1 MRIPAFSLARQIER
15 LKPELSAAVEAVMAS
30 GQFILG
36 EPVRRFEEEAARWLG
51 VRQAIGVGNG
61 SDALYL
67 ALRALEVG
75 PGDEVI
81 VPAFTFFATAGSVLR
96 CGAKPVFTDIDLD
109 TFNIEPGEALARVTP
124 RTRAILPVHLFG
136 LPADLDRLRAGFG
149 GAIVEDAA
157 QAFGAAWQGKK
168 VGTMGDL
175 AAFSFFPTK
184 NLGGLGDG
192 GMVTTD
198 HLPWAD
204 SVRRLRVHGAVEK
217 YRHETVGINSRLD
230 ALQAA
235 ALSVK
240 LRYLEEWNRRRQALA
255 ARYEAGFRAY
265 ALGEWVR
272 WPTIPEGATH
282 VFHQYTIR
290 CQDRDALQRHLAAAG
305 IGSTVYYPIPL
316 HLQPALREFGA
327 GEGSLPQS
335 EQAARSVLSLPMF
348 PELTEE
354 EVDQVVEAVAAFYGK
369 A

>member
-1 MRIPAFSLARQIER
+1 
-15 LKPELSAAVEAVMAS
+15 
-30 GQFILG
+30 
-36 EPVRRFEEEAARWLG
+36 
-51 VRQAIGVGNG
+51 
-61 SDALYL
+61 
-67 ALRALEVG
+67 
-75 PGDEVI
+75 
-81 VPAFTFFATAGSVLR
+81 
-96 CGAKPVFTDIDLD
+96 
-109 TFNIEPGEALARVTP
+109 GEALARVTP

>member
-136 LPADLDRLRAGFG
+136 LPADL
-149 GAIVEDAA
+149 
-157 QAFGAAWQGKK
+157 
-168 VGTMGDL
+168 
-175 AAFSFFPTK
+175 
-184 NLGGLGDG
+184 
-192 GMVTTD
+192 
-198 HLPWAD
+198 
-204 SVRRLRVHGAVEK
+204 
-217 YRHETVGINSRLD
+217 
-230 ALQAA
+230 
-235 ALSVK
+235 
-240 LRYLEEWNRRRQALA
+240 
-255 ARYEAGFRAY
+255 
-265 ALGEWVR
+265 
-272 WPTIPEGATH
+272 
-282 VFHQYTIR
+282 
-290 CQDRDALQRHLAAAG
+290 
-305 IGSTVYYPIPL
+305 
-316 HLQPALREFGA
+316 
-327 GEGSLPQS
+327 
-335 EQAARSVLSLPMF
+335 
-348 PELTEE
+348 
-354 EVDQVVEAVAAFYGK
+354 
-369 A
+369 